1 MDSKELEQLVEGIVK
16 IISWYSSSNSK
27 DGDLLV
33 SAKQKLLG
41 YSFTFSSAVGDALDS
56 YNRAYAHRKAETARL
71 MLEYVSNGDAQF
83 KASMKAEIDVK
94 ELRLVESGLESIY
107 RRLKGQQDTINNTIA
122 SIMQDIKRLET
133 EYKQTGN

>member
-1 MDSKELEQLVEGIVK
+1 MKDEQLVQLVEGIVK
-16 IISWYSSSNSK
+16 VVSWYSQSNCK

-94 ELRLVESGLESIY
+94 ELRLVESGLESMY
-107 RRLKGQQDTINNTIA
+107 RRLKGQQESINNTIA
-122 SIMQDIKRLET
+122 SIMQDIKRLEL

>member
-1 MDSKELEQLVEGIVK
+1 MKDEQLVKLVDGIVK
-16 IISWYSSSNSK
+16 VVSWYSQSNCK
-27 DGDLLV
+27 DGELLTT
-33 SAKQKLLG
+33 AKQKLLG
-41 YSFTFSSAVGDALDS
+41 YSFTFSTAVGDALKS
-56 YNRAYAHRKAETARL
+56 YNRAYAHRKSETAKKV
-71 MLEYVSNGDAQF
+71 LEYSSNGDAQF
-83 KASMKAEIDVK
+83 KASIKAEIDVK